1 MNRPTNIARGFTL
14 LELLVVIAIVAILA
28 TAAVFSIAA
37 GRSRRAMQEWTSDIS
52 AVMREARS
60 RAASSGQRYA
70 VEITPT
76 TARFCQIDCP
86 PNQPNTPGIEIGRT
100 RLGLNGAQAAFW
112 AREADIGITAMPP
125 KTALTKAI
133 IYFLPDGTMDSDLT
147 NTELDGFTV
156 YLQHAIK
163 DKYKYRIA
171 VLPLSSDI
179 RTYDSWD
186 E

>member
-1 MNRPTNIARGFTL
+1 MNRPTNTARGFTL
-14 LELLVVIAIVAILA
+14 MELLVVIAIVAILA
-28 TAAVFSIAA
+28 TVAVFSIVS
-37 GRSRRAMQEWTSDIS
+37 GRSRRAMQEWTTDIA

-60 RAASSGQRYA
+60 RATASGQRYA

-100 RLGLNGAQAAFW
+100 RLGLNGAQAVSSAK
-112 AREADIGITAMPP
+112 EADIGTSAMPP
-125 KTALTKAI
+125 RVALAKVI
-133 IYFLPDGTMDSDLT
+133 IYFMPDGTMDSDLT
-147 NTELDGFTV
+147 NTDLDGFTV
-156 YLQHAIK
+156 YLQHDTK
-163 DKYKYRIA
+163 DKYKHRIA
-171 VLPLSSDI
+171 VLPLSSEI

>member
-1 MNRPTNIARGFTL
+1 MQRLRHSPYGFTL

-28 TAAVFSIAA
+28 TAAVFSITA
-37 GRSRRAMQEWTSDIS
+37 GRNRRAMQEWTSDIA

-60 RAASSGQRYA
+60 RATASGQRYA

-100 RLGLNGAQAAFW
+100 RLGLNGARAVYS
-112 AREADIGITAMPP
+112 ARQADIAVGAMPP
-125 KTALTKAI
+125 RTSLTKTVL
-133 IYFLPDGTMDSDLT
+133 YFLPDGTMDSDLT
-147 NTELDGFTV
+147 NSDLDGFTV
-156 YLQHAIK
+156 YLQHSTSSS
-163 DKYKYRIA
+163 YKYRVA
-171 VLPLSSDI
+171 VLPLSSEI

-186 E
+186 D